1 MAWRR
6 IARHRRA
13 KRPARSPAAHD
24 APRFSPSAHDA
35 ACVSPFALDATDG
48 TILYC
53 GDTVNNSSLFVRLL
67 ERLDEHYTQARV
79 IHVILDNYGIHHSAE
94 TRAAL
99 RRLPRIRL
107 HFLPPY
113 CPDEN
118 RIERLWEDLHAAVT
132 RNHRHDN
139 LVDLCQ
145 DVIAWLD
152 ARCEAN
158 RSGVPLLPLAA

>member
-1 MAWRR
+1 
-6 IARHRRA
+6 
-13 KRPARSPAAHD
+13 
-24 APRFSPSAHDA
+24 
-35 ACVSPFALDATDG
+35 VSPFALDATDG